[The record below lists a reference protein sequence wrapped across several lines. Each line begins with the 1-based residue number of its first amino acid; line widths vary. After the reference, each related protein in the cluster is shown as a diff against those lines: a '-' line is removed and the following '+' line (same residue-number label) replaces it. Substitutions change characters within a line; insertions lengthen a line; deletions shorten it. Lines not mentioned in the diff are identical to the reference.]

1 MKLHSKNLYLLYLN
15 KGLWVGNRDEQLFSS
30 QPISL
35 NELNQLF
42 QLPRNSIM
50 FTQREVC
57 EVVSRYNLIVFKYFR
72 PEERVKDLQPFF
84 SRVHTRQIVLSVE
97 LVEYF

>member
-1 MKLHSKNLYLLYLN
+1 
-15 KGLWVGNRDEQLFSS
+15 LFSS